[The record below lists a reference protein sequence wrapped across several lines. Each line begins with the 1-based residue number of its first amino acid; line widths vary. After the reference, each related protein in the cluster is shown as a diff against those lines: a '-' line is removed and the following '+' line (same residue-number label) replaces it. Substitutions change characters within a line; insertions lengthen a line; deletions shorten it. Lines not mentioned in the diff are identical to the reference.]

1 MAKVMEPGH
10 IVSMLRSRPGRDRLA
25 AMIGR
30 DVNEPPGRILRDR
43 LEFIGKKRQGAL
55 AIDDPGYP
63 SILREIGQP
72 PPLIYYAG
80 DPAVLNRPSLCV
92 VGSRRATRKGLLT
105 ARQLG
110 SDIAG
115 AGFTVTSGMAR
126 GIDSEAHRGALE
138 TSGKTTAVL
147 GCGIDVPYPPENA
160 SLAVDIA
167 RVGCLVS
174 EFHPGTPPQRY
185 HFPMR
190 NRIMSGLSLGVIVV
204 EAGSRSGA
212 TGTAGWAADHGR
224 EVFAVPGHPT
234 EKGSEGPNRL
244 LKEGAWLVD
253 SSRDIFDIIKPPGHH
268 DPVTGESKEAG
279 LSHAR
284 DEMNGEE
291 RMIYSALE
299 ADPKHVDE
307 LVRICHISATSAM
320 SLLTD
325 LELRGLAEAGGNG
338 MWALPEKTV
347 RRIVGGDNWR
357 KTGTKEVKNRKR
369 LL

>member
-1 MAKVMEPGH
+1 MAKVMETGR
-10 IVSMLRSRPGRDRLA
+10 IVSMLRSCSGRDRLS
-25 AMIGR
+25 AMIGK
-30 DVNEPPGRILRDR
+30 DVKAPEGRVLGER
-43 LEFIGKKRQGAL
+43 LEFISRKRQGAL
-55 AIDDPGYP
+55 AIGDPAYP
-63 SILREIGQP
+63 PILREIGEP
-72 PPLIYYAG
+72 PPLLYYAG
-80 DPAVLNRPSLCV
+80 DPAVLNRPSLCI
-92 VGSRRATRKGLLT
+92 VGSRRATRKGLLM

-138 TSGKTTAVL
+138 SSGKTIAVL
-147 GCGIDVPYPPENA
+147 GCGIDIPYPPENA
-160 SLAVDIA
+160 SLAVDITRA
-167 RVGCLVS
+167 GCLIS

-253 SSRDIFDIIKPPGHH
+253 SVKDIFDIIKPPGHNG
-268 DPVTGESKEAG
+268 PGTEESEETGSFNDG
-279 LSHAR
+279 
-284 DEMNGEE
+284 DEMSGEE
-291 RMIYSALE
+291 RMIHSALE

-320 SLLTD
+320 SFLTD
-325 LELRGLAEAGGNG
+325 LELKGLAEACGNG
-338 MWALPEKTV
+338 MWALPEKSV

-357 KTGTKEVKNRKR
+357 KTGPKEVKNQKR